1 MYDFDEIVDRS
12 NTHASKYESL
22 ERLFGRTDLLPFWVA
37 DMEFRAPQFMIDC
50 LTKRAEHGVFGYTK
64 RGDDYYQAIVDWL
77 KNRHGIA
84 VAAEN
89 IEYGAS
95 VVFLLAMMVRLF
107 SAPGDEIIIQSPVY
121 YPFKHTIERNGRVVS
136 DNTLIKN
143 GEHYEMDFADLEARA
158 ANPQCSMMFLCS
170 PHNPVGRVWTKRELA
185 RVVEICKAND
195 VLLISDEIHFDLV
208 YKPHKHYSLAY
219 LNDPSIIVCTAPTKT
234 FNIAGLHSAYCIMAD
249 GVKMQ
254 KYRDELAML
263 ALNESNA
270 FSREVTPVVY
280 RQGADYLDQ
289 LLDYLKQNV
298 DYVGDYLAQQIP
310 QIVPLETQ
318 GTYLM
323 WLDCSALGLERKALD
338 DLFVDGAGLALDG
351 GYWFG
356 DSGDG
361 FMRLN
366 IACPR
371 TMLTEAL
378 SRLADAVRQLNPE

>member
-1 MYDFDEIVDRS
+1 MYNFDEIVDRS

-22 ERLFGRTDLLPFWVA
+22 EALFGRADLLPFWVA
-37 DMEFRAPQFMIDC
+37 DMEFRAPQFMIDG
-50 LTKRAEHGVFGYTK
+50 LTKRAEHGIFGYTK
-64 RGDDYYQAIVDWL
+64 CTDDYYQAIVDWL
-77 KNRHGIA
+77 KDRHGVT
-84 VAAEN
+84 VAESN

-107 SAPGDEIIIQSPVY
+107 TVPGDEIIIQSPVY
-121 YPFKHTIERNGRVVS
+121 YQFKKTIERNGRVVS
-136 DNTLIKN
+136 DNRLIKN
-143 GEHYEMDFADLEARA
+143 GEHYEMDFDDLAARA

-170 PHNPVGRVWTKRELA
+170 PHNPVGRVWTKEELK
-185 RVVEICKAND
+185 RVVDICKANG

-219 LNDPSIIVCTAPTKT
+219 LNDPAIIVCTAPSKT
-234 FNIAGLHSAYCIMAD
+234 FNIAGLHSAYCIIED
-249 GVKMQ
+249 GAKMQ
-254 KYRDELAML
+254 KYRDALMAL

-270 FSREVTPVVY
+270 FSREVTPLVY
-280 RQGADYLDQ
+280 RKGGDYLDQ
-289 LLDYLKQNV
+289 MLAYLKQNI

-323 WLDCSALGLERKALD
+323 WLDCSALGLKRKELD
-338 DLFVDGAGLALDG
+338 DLFVNGAGLALDG

-356 DSGDG
+356 DNGDG

-371 TMLTEAL
+371 AMLTEAL
-378 SRLADAVRQLNPE
+378 SRLAAAVRQLNLE